1 MNIYELLKLLGK
13 NAAQQY
19 GGAGEAGLSAAT
31 GIFSGAAAPIGGAI
45 ATYQN
50 NGANPYEQ
58 EIMNFM
64 QRNTYAPRTE
74 VGQQRAEQIGEFAN
88 RNLVPIAPMLEGL
101 ALPLTAGSRAKYNP
115 TAARAT
121 LEQIVP
127 DYVSGGNI
135 SKAAN
140 SNDVVAAMM
149 NDPQLRGFAEYF
161 KQNAGKAPENVVPY
175 KEANRVP
182 QQAVAV
188 DNGLLQANAEKQLA
202 NYNSRGY
209 TKDVIAKAQQE
220 FDKTGKL
227 PEGYVASKEDGVL
240 YPKPSSLL
248 EDVTDFGKPI
258 PAEKNNTV
266 TLRHKTSGKE
276 IEVTKEGAKSPFYV
290 KEFDVVSPNESLL
303 GDFVDFGKPV
313 PAGKQD
319 TVTLRHNTSGKEI
332 VVTKEGAKAPFYT
345 KEWSPLDP
353 YVEQAD
359 NHFNEFSKMYTSF
372 TDPESPFFTD
382 GGRINSTDNWREV
395 FPIYRENR
403 NKSALVHEGASELS
417 KKWYAKKLSEPVP
430 KGFDNAV
437 LFTAGGTGAG
447 KTSAIQ
453 QSPILKPLA
462 DKANIIYDTNMNGLK
477 SSVKKIEQALDANRD
492 VDIVYTYRDPEEA
505 LRKGALTRAMN
516 MEKNYQ
522 SGRTVPLN
530 EHLKT
535 HMGSYDTMFKLREI
549 YKDDPRVSIRAINNS
564 FGKGNSKVVPLD
576 KIPKLNENEVS
587 PRLKRALE
595 EEYKSG
601 RISKNIY
608 DATKVQ

>member
-1 MNIYELLKLLGK
+1 MDIYELLKLLGK
-13 NAAQQY
+13 NAMQQY
-19 GGAGEAGLSAAT
+19 AGAGEAGLSTAT
-31 GIFSGAAAPIGGAI
+31 GIVSGAAAPIGGAI
-45 ATYQN
+45 ATLQN

-58 EIMNFM
+58 EMMNFM

-182 QQAVAV
+182 QEAVKV
-188 DNGLLQANAEKQLA
+188 DNGLLQANANKQLA
-202 NYNSRGY
+202 DYNSRGY

-248 EDVTDFGKPI
+248 EDVTDFGKPMSS
-258 PAEKNNTV
+258 K
-266 TLRHKTSGKE
+266 K
-276 IEVTKEGAKSPFYV
+276 EVTV
-290 KEFDVVSPNESLL
+290 N
-303 GDFVDFGKPV
+303 
-313 PAGKQD
+313 
-319 TVTLRHNTSGKEI
+319 LRHNTSGKEI
-332 VVTKEGAKAPFYT
+332 VVTKEGAKSYG
-345 KEWSPLDP
+345 KEWSTYDP
-353 YVEQAD
+353 YYEDVVNNFDSYAKQYES
-359 NHFNEFSKMYTSF
+359 FN
-372 TDPESPFFTD
+372 DPKSHYYTD
-382 GGRINSTDNWREV
+382 GGRIISSDSGRET
-395 FPIYRENR
+395 FPIYREDR
-403 NKSALVHEGASELS
+403 TKSALVHEGASELA
-417 KKWYAKKLSEPVP
+417 KRMYAKKLSQPVP
-430 KGFDNAV
+430 EGYDSRV

-447 KTSAIQ
+447 KSSAIDS
-453 QSPILKPLA
+453 SPLIKPLA
-462 DKANIIYDTNMNGLK
+462 DKANIIYDTNMNGLQ
-477 SSVKKIEQALDANRD
+477 SSVKKIEQALDAGRE

-505 LRKGALTRAMN
+505 LRLGALTRAMK
-516 MEKNYQ
+516 MKEKTG

-535 HMGSYDTMFKLREI
+535 HMGSYDTMLKLQEK
-549 YKDDPRVSIRAINNS
+549 YKNDPRVLIRAIDNS
-564 FGKGNSKVVPLD
+564 HGKGNSKVVTLD

-587 PRLKRALE
+587 PRLNRALE
-595 EEYKSG
+595 EEYQSG
-601 RISKNIY
+601 RISKDIY
-608 DATKVQ
+608 EATKVQ

>member
-19 GGAGEAGLSAAT
+19 GGAGEAALSAAT
-31 GIFSGAAAPIGGAI
+31 GIVSGAAAPIGGAI
-45 ATYQN
+45 AAYQN

-74 VGQQRAEQIGEFAN
+74 VGQQRVQQIGEFAN

-101 ALPLTAGSRAKYNP
+101 VLPLTAGGRARYNP
-115 TAARAT
+115 TTSRAT
-121 LEQIVP
+121 MEQIVP
-127 DYVSGGNI
+127 DSV
-135 SKAAN
+135 
-140 SNDVVAAMM
+140 
-149 NDPQLRGFAEYF
+149 
-161 KQNAGKAPENVVPY
+161 
-175 KEANRVP
+175 
-182 QQAVAV
+182 
-188 DNGLLQANAEKQLA
+188 
-202 NYNSRGY
+202 
-209 TKDVIAKAQQE
+209 
-220 FDKTGKL
+220 TGKSM
-227 PEGYVASKEDGVL
+227 GQAASANDMVAPQP
-240 YPKPSSLL
+240 YSLL
-248 EDVTDFGKPI
+248 EDFADFGKPI
-258 PAEKNNTV
+258 PAGKQDTV
-266 TLRHKTSGKE
+266 NLRHKTSGKE
-276 IEVTKEGAKSPFYV
+276 IVVTKEGAKSPFYT

-332 VVTKEGAKAPFYT
+332 VVTKEGAKAPFYK

-359 NHFNEFSKMYTSF
+359 NNFNEFSKMYTSF

-395 FPIYRENR
+395 YPIYRENR

-505 LRKGALTRAMN
+505 LRKGALTRAMK

-587 PRLKRALE
+587 PRLTRALE